1 MMNKLSQACELSL
14 NDWLATF
21 PDEIPEAECSAKHE
35 KWKKNLFNKMRDD
48 RYHVLTTKAVRIIL
62 VAAILCSLLLTAF
75 VIPSSREFILENFD
89 RCSMYKI
96 TENNKN
102 SLNGKMDVG
111 YIPEGF
117 ELRDTN
123 IVDKIVIFK
132 YKDENGAFFTV
143 SKSSSAT
150 EICFDTEN
158 FVSEEIVDNNVTYI
172 YCQGNE
178 NINNL
183 VWTKN
188 DYAYRVSGTLTKK
201 DLFKIAKN
209 VN

>member
-89 RCSMYKI
+89 IYSMYKI

-102 SLNGKMDVG
+102 SLNGKMNVG

-117 ELRDTN
+117 DLEGAG
-123 IVDKIVIFK
+123 IVDKIVLFK
-132 YKDENGAFFTV
+132 YKDENGELFTV
-143 SKSSSAT
+143 LKYASST
-150 EICFDTEN
+150 EIFFDTEN
-158 FVSEEIVDNNVTYI
+158 FVSEKIVDNNVTYI
-172 YCQGNE
+172 YCQDNE

-183 VWTKN
+183 IWTKN
-188 DYAYRVSGTLTKK
+188 DFSDHFLRKK
-201 DLFKIAKN
+201 
-209 VN
+209 

>member
-1 MMNKLSQACELSL
+1 
-14 NDWLATF
+14 
-21 PDEIPEAECSAKHE
+21 
-35 KWKKNLFNKMRDD
+35 MRDD
-48 RYHVLTTKAVRIIL
+48 RYHVLTTKAVRIIF
-62 VAAILCSLLLTAF
+62 VAAILCSLLMTAF

-89 RCSMYKI
+89 RYSMYKI

-117 ELRDTN
+117 ELEGME
-123 IVDKIVIFK
+123 IVDKNVLSK
-132 YKDENGAFFTV
+132 YKNKNGEFFTV

-150 EICFDTEN
+150 EIFFDTEN
-158 FVSEEIVDNNVTYI
+158 FVSEETVDNNVTYI
-172 YCQGNE
+172 YCQDNE

-183 VWTKN
+183 IWTKN
-188 DYAYRVSGTLTKK
+188 DYVYRVSGTLTKEE
-201 DLFKIAKN
+201 LLRIAKN